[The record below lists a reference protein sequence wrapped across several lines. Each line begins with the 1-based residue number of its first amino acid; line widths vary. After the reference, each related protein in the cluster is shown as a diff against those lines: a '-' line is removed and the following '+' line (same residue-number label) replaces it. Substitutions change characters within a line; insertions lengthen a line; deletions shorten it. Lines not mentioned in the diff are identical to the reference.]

1 MGFELYGKT
10 VDAKRFVLLVAA
22 PLACCVV
29 AAAVFLP
36 AVLQLGLMLLLAL
49 PFVLFGLDRPA
60 IVFYLV
66 VLVLFSNL
74 DVYAPVHFYRY
85 LVLFLLAALALAVAG
100 GRRIVTHHPHLI
112 AIAAALMIIVFQS
125 LSVASDYGR
134 AAHGMG
140 SFFKVLFAVAIVA
153 QFTTDRTG
161 FRRFLLVL
169 AAGILL
175 SAYLPFIV
183 HPPSRYASLSM
194 IWNRGIVRYEGFVFE
209 PNTFALY
216 QLFLLPVLV
225 FFAGV
230 YRKPRITIALIA
242 VLILGTIG
250 NLALSFS
257 RGGFVGLACLLV
269 SLIVIERKNKPFFFF
284 GLGLVAASVVVIP
297 GVYWERIGSV
307 FDFAT
312 QKAGDYAI
320 YTRIATSR
328 TALRLGLEHPLL
340 GVGMDSFLPSAAYFI
355 PFSLAVHNVFL
366 QLFADLGAVALSL
379 FVAIIACNGRIIA
392 RLMRSADL
400 ETARIGRALL
410 LQHVAVFASAIFM
423 PVAYEMMV
431 WFTLALPAIAEHAYG
446 SGAGAEGAGAPAS
459 SGRK

>member
-1 MGFELYGKT
+1 MRFELYGQA
-10 VDAKRFVLLVAA
+10 VDARRFALFVAA
-22 PLACCVV
+22 PLVCLVV
-29 AAAVFLP
+29 AAALFLP
-36 AVLQLGLMLLLAL
+36 AGLQLGLTLLFAL
-49 PFVLFGLDRPA
+49 PFLLFGLDRPA
-60 IVFYLV
+60 AVFYLV

-85 LVLFLLAALALAVAG
+85 LVLFLLAAFALAVAN
-100 GRRIVTHHPHLI
+100 GRRVVTHHPHLV
-112 AIAAALMIIVFQS
+112 ALAAALMIVVFQS

-140 SFFKVLFAVAIVA
+140 SFFKVLIAVAIVA
-153 QFTTDRTG
+153 QFTGDRKG

-169 AAGILL
+169 TAGMLL
-175 SAYLPFIV
+175 SAYLPFVV

-216 QLFLLPVLV
+216 QLFLIPVLV
-225 FFAGV
+225 FFAAA
-230 YRKPRITIALIA
+230 YRRSRLAVALAAI
-242 VLILGTIG
+242 LILGSIA
-250 NLALSFS
+250 NLSLSFS
-257 RGGFVGLACLLV
+257 RGGFFGLACLLGALV
-269 SLIVIERKNKPFFFF
+269 VVERRNKPFLLF
-284 GLGLVAASVVVIP
+284 GLLFVAAGIVAVP

-320 YTRIATSR
+320 YTRLATSR

-355 PFSLAVHNVFL
+355 PYSLAVHNVFL
-366 QLFADLGAVALSL
+366 QMFADLGVVALSL

-392 RLMRSADL
+392 RLMRSADA
-400 ETARIGRALL
+400 ETAQMGRALL
-410 LQHVAVFASAIFM
+410 LQHVGVFASALFM

-446 SGAGAEGAGAPAS
+446 SGAGADGAGAPVS